1 MKNIRYSCLV
11 IVLALGLV
19 GISNPS
25 FARVQSESVTKQA
38 AKPKA
43 KVKSKS
49 KAKAKAKAKSKAKSK
64 SISSRKKSS
73 MRAKA
78 ILPKRQSFGEKAG
91 LHSEADELSLRSSV
105 AYVIDQDT
113 QEVLFSKND
122 KAVLPIAS
130 ITKLMTGVVILE
142 SNLSMDEPIAITQDD
157 IDTEKGSTSRLRP
170 GTTLTRG
177 ELLHLALMSSENRA
191 AHALGRT
198 YPTGLSNLCR
208 K

>member
-1 MKNIRYSCLV
+1 
-11 IVLALGLV
+11 
-19 GISNPS
+19 
-25 FARVQSESVTKQA
+25 
-38 AKPKA
+38 
-43 KVKSKS
+43 
-49 KAKAKAKAKSKAKSK
+49 
-64 SISSRKKSS
+64 

-198 YPTGLSNLCR
+198 YPTGLSNFVSQMNMKAQQLGMG

>member
-11 IVLALGLV
+11 IVLALGLA

-49 KAKAKAKAKSKAKSK
+49 KAKAKSKAKSK

-105 AYVIDQDT
+105 A
-113 QEVLFSKND
+113 
-122 KAVLPIAS
+122 
-130 ITKLMTGVVILE
+130 
-142 SNLSMDEPIAITQDD
+142 
-157 IDTEKGSTSRLRP
+157 
-170 GTTLTRG
+170 
-177 ELLHLALMSSENRA
+177 
-191 AHALGRT
+191 
-198 YPTGLSNLCR
+198 
-208 K
+208 